1 MPRNLSAWKDLLV
14 NLAIML
20 ILIVTLA
27 QYDRYI
33 ALSAFLVWIMLVA
46 FSIERSNY
54 RRKKFREYCEN
65 IVGSGHE
72 MMRYATSNIP
82 QAMMVID
89 TEGRME
95 WCNEITKDF
104 SDTPPEQGMYVNEF
118 WEGLLQDEVLE
129 SLPNTELNEPKVG
142 SYLAKI
148 LHREINDEGEEFI
161 ITRYFRVRYR
171 QMSLKAEYPQMIILF
186 VQEVTKYENLK
197 TEYLQSRAVL
207 MYVQVDNYD
216 EIMQG
221 LNESEKT
228 SLMFS
233 VSEAIEKW
241 IHALSGF
248 IQRVANDLFV
258 VMMQHHALDKAVE
271 QKFSILDQVRQIVSK
286 NGIPVTL
293 SIGVAVAEKRSNAQ
307 SMAELGEQAQERLNA
322 ALARGGDQVA
332 IMLSG
337 KVQYFGGRSKAVEKH
352 NRVRARVT
360 ANSLREHMEAAD
372 EIFIMGHVREDF
384 DSFGAACGVAVMA
397 MRIKKNVHVVLSDST
412 DSVEKMLDQFRKDKS
427 ETYKNL
433 FMRVGDLGVPVSIN
447 PLLIVVDT
455 HIPYLVAAPSL
466 LERIPNVIV
475 IDHHRKSETVIKNP
489 ILFYH
494 EPSSSSASELVTE
507 LLMYFDDKLN
517 VGKLP
522 ATALYSG
529 IVVDTKSF
537 VVQTG
542 IRTFDAAAY
551 LRRHGA
557 DPVVVREL
565 FMSDY
570 ETTVALARAK
580 AQSEYFE
587 GGLVVASID
596 EWMPNIQAVAGQA
609 ADSLLTIENVRM
621 TIVLFL
627 MKKDEEGNVI
637 GISARS
643 SGNLNVQVI
652 MEQFGGGGHQSVAG
666 AQVKNIPIEELKAAV
681 TKTALKYIAESDNPV
696 VDTW

>member
-14 NLAIML
+14 HLAIML

-27 QYDRYI
+27 QYDWYI
-33 ALSAFLVWIMLVA
+33 AMAAFMVWIALVA
-46 FSIERSNY
+46 FAIERSNY

-89 TEGRME
+89 TQGRME
-95 WCNEITKDF
+95 WCNELTKNF

-118 WEGLLQDEVLE
+118 WEGLLHDEVLDP
-129 SLPNTELNEPKVG
+129 LPNAESNEPKSG
-142 SYLAKI
+142 SYVAKI
-148 LHREINDEGEEFI
+148 IHTETDDDGNESS

-171 QMSLKAEYPQMIILF
+171 QMTLKAEYPQMTILF
-186 VQEVTKYENLK
+186 VQEITKYENLK

-228 SLMFS
+228 ALMFS
-233 VSEAIEKW
+233 VSESIEKW
-241 IHALSGF
+241 IHGLSGF
-248 IQRVANDLFV
+248 IQRMSNDLFLV
-258 VMMQHHALDKAVE
+258 LLQHFALDKAVE

-293 SIGVAVAEKRSNAQ
+293 SIGVAVAEKRSKVQ
-307 SMAELGEQAQERLNA
+307 SMSELGTQAQERLNA

-332 IMLSG
+332 IMLEG
-337 KVQYFGGRSKAVEKH
+337 KVQYFGGRAKAVEKH

-360 ANSLREHMEAAD
+360 ANSLREHMEASD

-384 DSFGAACGVAVMA
+384 DAFGAACGVAVMA
-397 MRIKKNVHVVLSDST
+397 MYIKKNVHVVLSDST
-412 DSVEKMLDQFRKDKS
+412 DSVEKMLEQFRKDKS

-433 FMRVGDLGVPVSIN
+433 FKRVGDLGVPVSIN

-455 HIPYLVAAPSL
+455 HIPYLVAAPTL
-466 LERIPNVIV
+466 LERISNVIV

-489 ILFYH
+489 LLFYH

-507 LLMYFDDKLN
+507 LLMYFDDKLT

-551 LRRHGA
+551 LRRNGA

-580 AQSEYFE
+580 AQSEYFP
-587 GGLVVASID
+587 GGLVVTSID
-596 EWMPNIQAVAGQA
+596 EWMTNIQAVAGQA

-627 MKKDEEGNVI
+627 MKKSEEGDVI

-666 AQVKNIPIEELKAAV
+666 AQVKDIPMSEIKAAV
-681 TKTALKYIAESDNPV
+681 TKTALKYIAETDAQIG
-696 VDTW
+696 D